1 MRRNPAGRSAVCAA
15 ARLALT
21 VATIALLGAAFA
33 QNTSYQQ
40 DSRWQVPVDALA
52 KPNPLAQKP
61 DATAGGKKLF
71 QRNCVECHG
80 PTGTGVEKK
89 HAADLQL
96 ATVQQQSDGTLF
108 WKITNG
114 NTDRGMPSFSRL
126 PELQRWQLVLYL
138 RTLKPGGEQQ
148 SKAPPK

>member
-1 MRRNPAGRSAVCAA
+1 MRRIV
-15 ARLALT
+15 LT
-21 VATIALLGAAFA
+21 VMASGLLGVVFA
-33 QNTSYQQ
+33 QNVSYQQ
-40 DSRWQVPVDALA
+40 DPRWLVPTDAVG
-52 KPNPLAQKP
+52 KPNPLAQRP
-61 DATAGGKKLF
+61 ETTAGGKKLF

-80 PTGTGVEKK
+80 ATGVGVEKK

-96 ATVQQQSDGTLF
+96 PVVQEQSDGVLF

-138 RTLKPGGEQQ
+138 RTLKPTSHVQ
-148 SKAPPK
+148 SNASAK